1 MLSGVAQ
8 FESVPSSSTNGALL
22 YNAITTK
29 PIRGATVEILLA
41 ASGQVL
47 ATTETD
53 ATGAYSAFIPPTDS
67 VCVRVRAQ
75 LVRSGTPGWD
85 FRVRDNTQG
94 DAQYVLDSA
103 PMSGRASAP
112 VPALVA
118 GSGWSVSSSSYVAP
132 RAGGVFAILDAVYE
146 AHQKVLS
153 VEPNRV
159 LPPLNL
165 FWSINNRP
173 ASPRNVAA
181 GFIVTSHFSP
191 GASPIPAIYILGQAD
206 ADTDEY
212 DTHVVVHEFGH
223 YLQSAVSRDDSV
235 GGPHGAADRLDMRV
249 AFSEGWGNAWSGI
262 ALDDPVYR
270 DSLGAAQSMGFAFD
284 VSAPPPPAP
293 PPNRP
298 GWYREDSLQFVI
310 WQVSQHPQL
319 RLDSLWQALTGPIRT
334 TDAATGAHLLGFAL
348 QQVAP
353 AQASTVTTIFSS
365 QNIDIT
371 TNEAFGTGESNDGG
385 IPDALPVYRT
395 HPGITNTLGGLCVT
409 DAAGRPNKLGNY
421 AFVRVT
427 LAAGQRTIRLQG
439 GVDPDF
445 RIFNATFRAAA
456 ESFNPLAPGS
466 ETLSVNLAAGSYV
479 IAVTDFQLTGRQC
492 LSLTIN

>member
-22 YNAITTK
+22 YNALTIK

-53 ATGAYSAFIPPTDS
+53 ATGAYSASIPPTDS

-103 PMSGRASAP
+103 PISGLASAP

-118 GSGWSVSSSSYVAP
+118 GSGWNVSSSSYVAP

-153 VEPNRV
+153 VEPTRV

-191 GASPIPAIYILGQAD
+191 GASPIPAIYILGQAN

-223 YLQSAVSRDDSV
+223 YLQSAVSRDNSV
-235 GGPHGAADRLDMRV
+235 GGPHGAADLLDMRV

-262 ALDDPVYR
+262 ALGDPVYR

-284 VSAPPPPAP
+284 VSAPLPPDQA
-293 PPNRP
+293 
-298 GWYREDSLQFVI
+298 GWYREGSLQFVM
-310 WQVSQHPQL
+310 WEANRQL
-319 RLDSLWQALTGPIRT
+319 GLAPLWQALTGPIKT
-334 TDAATGAHLLGFAL
+334 TDAATSAHLLGFAL

-353 AQASTVTTIFSS
+353 AQASTVTTIFDS
-365 QNIDIT
+365 QKINLT
-371 TNEAFGTGESNDGG
+371 TNDAFGTGETNNGG
-385 IPDALPVYRT
+385 IADALPVYRQYQT
-395 HPGITNTLGGLCVT
+395 LGTTLGGQSLCVT

-421 AFVRVT
+421 AYVRVT
-427 LAAGQRTIRLQG
+427 LPTAGPRTITLQG

-445 RIFNATFRAAA
+445 QIFNATFRAVAD
-456 ESFNPLAPGS
+456 SFDPLAPGS
-466 ETLSVNLAAGSYV
+466 ETLPVNLAAGSYV

-492 LSLTIN
+492 LSLTIH

>member
-53 ATGAYSAFIPPTDS
+53 ATGAYSALIPPTDS

-103 PMSGRASAP
+103 PLSGLASAP

-118 GSGWSVSSSSYVAP
+118 GAGWDPSSSSYVAP

-153 VEPNRV
+153 VEPTRV

-181 GFIVTSHFSP
+181 GFIVTSHFSA

-223 YLQSAVSRDDSV
+223 YLQTAVSRDNSV
-235 GGPHGAADRLDMRV
+235 GGPHGAADHLDMRV

-262 ALDDPVYR
+262 ALGDPVYR
-270 DSLGAAQSMGFAFD
+270 DSLGAAQSMGFTFD
-284 VSAPPPPAP
+284 VSVPRPQ
-293 PPNRP
+293 P
-298 GWYREDSLQFVI
+298 GWYKEDSLQFLI
-310 WQVSQHPQL
+310 WEVNRQL
-319 RLDSLWQALTGPIRT
+319 GLAPLWQALTGPVRT
-334 TDAATGAHLLGFAL
+334 SDAATSAHLLAFAL
-348 QQVAP
+348 KQVAP
-353 AQASTVTTIFSS
+353 GQAATVTSIFSS
-365 QNIDIT
+365 QDIT
-371 TNEAFGTGESNDGG
+371 TDNAFGSNETNNGG
-385 IPDALPVYRT
+385 IPDALPVYRQYQT
-395 HPGITNTLGGLCVT
+395 LGTTLGGQSLCVT

-427 LAAGQRTIRLQG
+427 LPTAGPRTITLQG

-445 RIFNATFRAAA
+445 RIFNAAFRAAA
-456 ESFNPLAPGS
+456 ESFDPNAPGS
-466 ETLSVNLAAGSYV
+466 ETLSVELEAGSYV
-479 IAVTDFQLTGRQC
+479 IAVTDFRLAGRQC